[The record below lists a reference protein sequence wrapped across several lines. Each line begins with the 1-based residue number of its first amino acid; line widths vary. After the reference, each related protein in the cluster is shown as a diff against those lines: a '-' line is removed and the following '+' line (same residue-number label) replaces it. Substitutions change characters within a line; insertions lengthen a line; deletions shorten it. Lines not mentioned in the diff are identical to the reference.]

1 LDGIRRELNKYALGA
16 SSDLKATPTE
26 NSEGQLELIGTGR
39 ESQEYQAKKMINQV
53 LDFVENTLNE
63 SKINLTDSQFLDAQV
78 LDEWRYQSL
87 YNSQTALDFLGDYN
101 NKVADLVNTK
111 QTLEEAKAKV
121 VDKNKNGVA
130 EDTEVRH
137 TSEEEV
143 KNNEA
148 VERLTE

>member
-1 LDGIRRELNKYALGA
+1 
-16 SSDLKATPTE
+16 
-26 NSEGQLELIGTGR
+26 
-39 ESQEYQAKKMINQV
+39 MINQV

-111 QTLEEAKAKV
+111 QALEEAKAKV